1 MTGILVM
8 PAEFPHALTDM
19 AASSGDE
26 MEFLDDDDADD
37 DDDVGDE
44 EAEFGD
50 LWDGDLE
57 PTTNELLGLLEDAE
71 MDLAE
76 VTPHEPSV

>member
-1 MTGILVM
+1 MTGVLVM
-8 PAEFPHALTDM
+8 PTEFPQALTDM

-26 MEFLDDDDADD
+26 MEFLDDE
-37 DDDVGDE
+37 GDE
-44 EAEFGD
+44 EAEFD
-50 LWDGDLE
+50 DDIWDRDLE

>member
-26 MEFLDDDDADD
+26 MDE
-37 DDDVGDE
+37 E
-44 EAEFGD
+44 EAEFED
-50 LWDGDLE
+50 LWEGDLE
-57 PTTNELLGLLEDAE
+57 PTTNELLGLLQDAE

-76 VTPHEPSV
+76 VTPHEPSG